1 MMEVGS
7 WLWKIAYMLHVISN
21 AAFFGISL
29 VFTFGNSALLNEAV
43 IKKFLKISFM
53 FVLTTGGTGIL
64 LLSIL
69 TMSGM
74 DDLTSNPI
82 GQSALFMILG
92 YVIVLFVI
100 SLALIYKGGEER
112 IYKKLF
118 GIMFFSY
125 LFVYIVRVYL
135 TT

>member
-7 WLWKIAYMLHVISN
+7 WLWKISYMLHVISN

-29 VFTFGNSALLNEAV
+29 VFTFADEKILKEEV
-43 IKKFLKISFM
+43 VKKYLKISSI
-53 FVLTTGGTGIL
+53 FVFFTGATGIL

-69 TMSGM
+69 SMNGM
-74 DDLTSNPI
+74 DDLTNNPI

-92 YVIVLFVI
+92 YTIVLFVF
-100 SLALIYKGGEER
+100 SLALIYKGGEAR

-125 LFVYIVRVYL
+125 LFVYLVRVYL

>member
-1 MMEVGS
+1 
-7 WLWKIAYMLHVISN
+7 
-21 AAFFGISL
+21 
-29 VFTFGNSALLNEAV
+29 
-43 IKKFLKISFM
+43 M
-53 FVLTTGGTGIL
+53 FILTTGGTGIL

-69 TMSGM
+69 TMTGM

-82 GQSALFMILG
+82 GQSALFMISG
-92 YVIVLFVI
+92 YIVVLFVI